1 MQKLKY
7 LLKAELYKHKSLGFI
22 RFYCIIMLIVG
33 VGSALPY
40 LLDTDTTTLDWF
52 LIYNNLLANPITINL
67 IITGMAAMYHIK
79 DINDKS
85 IHHVITSGYTK
96 GQAILSRIISI
107 SIISS
112 FAYLLYIFAGVIS
125 TLPFISMSI
134 KADYGVS
141 IACYIF
147 VTFFLKVLFII
158 ALNVICMTFAYLV
171 RSAAAFFIVVFTL
184 WISAL
189 NGLYN
194 LERVQSSWIY
204 KGMLQIFIT
213 LQDYLMFMDRIGREQ
228 FEITL
233 KPTSVYLVVV
243 VLTIIVF
250 HKLTCL
256 ILNKIEIK

>member
-112 FAYLLYIFAGVIS
+112 FAYLLYIFAGVGPIYNCFKCYLYDLCIS
-125 TLPFISMSI
+125 S
-134 KADYGVS
+134 KK
-141 IACYIF
+141 CCC
-147 VTFFLKVLFII
+147 FFYCCF
-158 ALNVICMTFAYLV
+158 
-171 RSAAAFFIVVFTL
+171 
-184 WISAL
+184 
-189 NGLYN
+189 
-194 LERVQSSWIY
+194 
-204 KGMLQIFIT
+204 
-213 LQDYLMFMDRIGREQ
+213 YLMDISFKR
-228 FEITL
+228 TL
-233 KPTSVYLVVV
+233 
-243 VLTIIVF
+243 
-250 HKLTCL
+250 
-256 ILNKIEIK
+256 